1 ARRWEWAVAALQRA
15 AVASLVPDVATAAV
29 DSRKSSLLCVPMM
42 AIRLAARPSPA
53 EQQATL
59 HSSVRPRRQAP
70 RQFTMPPK
78 PLLEGGLALL
88 GSASAFVAAP
98 QEASAPSLRG
108 TSLVQSQAQA
118 AASGSS
124 LSALAA
130 GGAVA
135 AAAVAASRPGR
146 QTRSTILPTTVV
158 PVKESRVTRKALDQ
172 SSRYADLSLD
182 EATLI
187 KNGKHVLVAY
197 IMKPKAGYDYL

>member
-1 ARRWEWAVAALQRA
+1 
-15 AVASLVPDVATAAV
+15 
-29 DSRKSSLLCVPMM
+29 M
-42 AIRLAARPSPA
+42 AQRPSNLA
-53 EQQATL
+53 LAG
-59 HSSVRPRRQAP
+59 AAA
-70 RQFTMPPK
+70 
-78 PLLEGGLALL
+78 GGLALL
-88 GSASAFVAAP
+88 GSATAFVAAP

-108 TSLVQSQAQA
+108 ASVAQSQAQA

-197 IMKPKAGYDYL
+197 IMKPKAGYDYLATAAHFAAESSTGTNVNVCTTDDFTKSVDALVYYIDPDSEEMKLAYPNLLFDRNII